1 MTHSD
6 DKNNIFDDNFGQT
19 PLSDAELFDMLQQSV
34 LQHEVIAEIVP
45 ILTNDNAISSQI
57 IVSSLKKINSVTRE
71 SIGLYGINKQKMEFY
86 LRGQFS
92 DQPEKSIFPDNMHY
106 GENPAILAHIRR
118 TNTIQLGDT
127 SNETPLQQFF
137 HQHFNKNQDKYWV
150 LPLQIKEKLYG
161 FLIIQN
167 PNQNTINNLLYSFYK
182 SVALVFAQAFD
193 RVAVIATN
201 TDMLQKV
208 NNANQLKTAFLTNIS
223 HEVRTPVNS
232 IVGFSDL
239 LADPDLT
246 IDQREEFITMITKSS
261 RHLVKMFDN
270 IIDASKL
277 QSQQISFRK
286 EWVDIG
292 TLFSEI
298 EHEVTDDKDETQ
310 TNDKVIF
317 QTYLPGS
324 SDQYLIYTDKFRF
337 MQVVGKLIEN
347 AQENT
352 PEGTILLA
360 AKEQNNKLIFYVEDS
375 GVGIDP
381 QKNKEV
387 FNLFDKSTHAFT
399 FESGGTGLG
408 LSIAKEMT
416 TQLGGKMYFDSETSV
431 GTTFYMAF
439 DQASYKVN
447 RSENKKP
454 DTNSNDWSSRT
465 ILVAEDVEFN
475 FIFLRE
481 ILVPTGANVI
491 WAKNGAEA
499 CAVIDEN
506 TQVDLIL
513 MDLQMPEM
521 NGYEAAEYI
530 KKAKPTIPIIAQTA
544 FMMANEDE
552 KCFKIGCDGFLSK
565 PIRPRQLIGAIK
577 KFFV

>member
-1 MTHSD
+1 MTHST
-6 DKNNIFDDNFGQT
+6 DKSNIFDDNFGQT
-19 PLSDAELFDMLQQSV
+19 PLSDTELFDMLQQSV

-45 ILTNDNAISSQI
+45 MLANDNAISSQI
-57 IVSSLKKINSVTRE
+57 IESSLKKINSVTHE
-71 SIGLYGINKQKMEFY
+71 NVGLYGIDKDKMVFHS
-86 LRGQFS
+86 RGRFS
-92 DQPEKSIFPDNMHY
+92 NQPEKSIFPDIIHY
-106 GENPAILAHIRR
+106 EEHPAILAQMRR
-118 TNTIQLGDT
+118 ANTIQLGDT
-127 SNETPLQQFF
+127 SNETPLHQFF
-137 HQHFNKNQDKYWV
+137 HQYFHRNDDKYWV

-161 FLIIQN
+161 FLIVQN

-193 RVAVIATN
+193 RVAVIASN
-201 TDMLQKV
+201 TDMLEKL
-208 NNANQLKTAFLTNIS
+208 NDANQLKTAFLTNIS

-246 IDQREEFITMITKSS
+246 IDQREEFITMIMKSS
-261 RHLVKMFDN
+261 RHLVKLFDN

-286 EWVDIG
+286 EWVDIS
-292 TLFSEI
+292 TLFNEI
-298 EHEVTDDKDETQ
+298 EHEFIDDKDEDQ

-317 QTYLPGS
+317 QTHLPAS
-324 SDQYLIYTDKFRF
+324 NDQYMIYTDKFRF
-337 MQVVGKLIEN
+337 IQVVGKLVEN
-347 AQENT
+347 ARENT

-375 GVGIDP
+375 GIGIDP

-387 FNLFDKSTHAFT
+387 FNLFDNSTHAFT
-399 FESGGTGLG
+399 FASRGTGLG

-416 TQLGGKMYFDSETSV
+416 TQLGGNMYFDSEAGV

-439 DQASYKVN
+439 DQASFKVN
-447 RSENKKP
+447 RSENKKS
-454 DTNSNDWSSRT
+454 DNNANDWSTKT

-506 TQVDLIL
+506 THVDLIL

-530 KKAKPTIPIIAQTA
+530 KKVKPTIPIVAQTA

-565 PIRPRQLIGAIK
+565 PIRPRQLISAIK
-577 KFFV
+577 KFLV